1 MNTSASSRSALAML
15 PTLLTVAAVALAA
28 ALAAFFPLPLV
39 VLTVAT
45 WPVGL
50 LLLWQTRDIVAP
62 EERIAAVDVE
72 RARAKASAGRRVV
85 EPIARAA

>member
-1 MNTSASSRSALAML
+1 ML